1 MAITTFSNMLGKVM
15 TSVTREECKSGY
27 NIGNEQMVFVAED
40 GSKFIF
46 VHDQDCCESVDIE
59 DICGDLS
66 DLVGVP
72 LLVAEEVDNIIDE
85 SMLDEGTW
93 TFYRYETCKGVVTV
107 RWLELSNGYYSES
120 VSYEE
125 YLV

>member
-46 VHDQDCCESVDIE
+46 VHDQD
-59 DICGDLS
+59 
-66 DLVGVP
+66 
-72 LLVAEEVDNIIDE
+72 
-85 SMLDEGTW
+85 
-93 TFYRYETCKGVVTV
+93 
-107 RWLELSNGYYSES
+107 
-120 VSYEE
+120 
-125 YLV
+125 